1 MQQFSFLR
9 SLSGTLVLAFSCL
22 ILIFT
27 GDVKAELLGDYI
39 GAKNCAKCHEEI
51 AASWEKTRH
60 AGAFWHLKKEG
71 KDTTPGCVKC
81 HSVAYEQDGG
91 FIDMELTPEL
101 AGVQCESCHGPGI
114 KHRDTEDPGDIVRN
128 IKKEGCRTCHTPGQ
142 DANFD
147 FAEKIKKIHP
157 VKENK

>member
-1 MQQFSFLR
+1 MGAL
-9 SLSGTLVLAFSCL
+9 LYPVTLVFILSCL
-22 ILIFT
+22 HIN
-27 GDVKAELLGDYI
+27 GVQAELLGDYI
-39 GAKNCAKCHEEI
+39 GAKNCAECHEKI
-51 AASWEKTRH
+51 SASWAKTPH
-60 AGAFWHLKKEG
+60 AKAFEHLKKEG

-114 KHRDTEDPGDIVRN
+114 KHRESEDPAHIIRN
-128 IKKEGCRTCHTPGQ
+128 SKKEGCRICHTPGQ

-147 FAEKIKKIHP
+147 FFKKVKKIHP
-157 VKENK
+157 VKESK